1 MGDAQQQKPVGK
13 HPRSLMPSFIPIPVD
28 ERHQGGQFPM
38 QQQSWRQLCTQ
49 WLRYHS
55 IQLRWDIERSL
66 ARLFHRR
73 WGS

>member
-1 MGDAQQQKPVGK
+1 MGDPHTGKPAGK
-13 HPRSLMPSFIPIPVD
+13 HPRFLTPLPIPIPVD
-28 ERHQGGQFPM
+28 ERYQRGPFPM
-38 QQQSWRQLCTQ
+38 QQPSWWQFCTQ
-49 WLRYHS
+49 SLRYYS

>member
-1 MGDAQQQKPVGK
+1 MGDAQQKKPVGK
-13 HPRSLMPSFIPIPVD
+13 HPRSLMPSFTPIPVD
-28 ERHQGGQFPM
+28 ERRQGRQFPM
-38 QQQSWRQLCTQ
+38 QQRSLWQLCTQ